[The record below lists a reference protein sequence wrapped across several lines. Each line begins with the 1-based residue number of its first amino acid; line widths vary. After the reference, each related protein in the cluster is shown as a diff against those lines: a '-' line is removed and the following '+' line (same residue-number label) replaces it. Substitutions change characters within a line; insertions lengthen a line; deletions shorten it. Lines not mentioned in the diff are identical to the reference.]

1 MSTAHPQAPPELPD
15 LFDPTTVRDPFEA
28 YASYR
33 RIGPVYDERNGCWI
47 LARHHDVVEA
57 LHQPALLS
65 SQGGFRALMGGSV
78 GPPAARGRGAAV
90 GLDEFIGSRVLI
102 ASDPPDHTKLRRL
115 VSRPFTKGAMAAW
128 QPRIAARAEEVIDEF
143 VQRLDAGDAD
153 LVRDLAIPLP
163 VLVIADVLDIPAE
176 RLADFRRW
184 SDALVGT
191 LGGDVDLAAAQV
203 EIQQMFEFFFD
214 LAQLRRQDPGDD
226 LISAIAVA
234 EPDGEALDPLEVVM
248 FCVLLLVAGNETTTN
263 LLGNLQEALWA
274 YPDEAD
280 LLASRPELVS
290 ATIEEALRFCGP
302 VQGLFRA
309 TTEPCTFGAV
319 TIPADQIV
327 MVLFASANRDEKVF
341 PAGDIFQIERDSRDH
356 VAFGH
361 GVHYC
366 LGAQL
371 ARLETAEAL
380 RVLSCRTVTL
390 APNGPASRTTNP
402 ILRGFTSLPVSRVSP
417 TTGPPS

>member
-1 MSTAHPQAPPELPD
+1 VTAATPPAPPDLPD
-15 LFDPTTVRDPFEA
+15 LFDPATVEDPFEA
-28 YASYR
+28 YAALR

-47 LARHHDVVEA
+47 LARHQDVIDA

-65 SQGGFRALMGGSV
+65 SQGGFRALMGGSI
-78 GPPAARGRGAAV
+78 GPPSARGRGAAV
-90 GLDEFIGSRVLI
+90 GLDEVIGSRVMI

-115 VSRPFTKGAMAAW
+115 VSRPFTKGAMASW
-128 QPRIAARAEEVIDEF
+128 QPRVAARAEEVIDQF
-143 VQRLDAGDAD
+143 VERLDSGDAD

-163 VLVIADVLDIPAE
+163 VLVIADVLGIPGD

-191 LGGDVDLAAAQV
+191 LGGDVDLVAARAQ
-203 EIQQMFEFFFD
+203 IQEMFEYFFEI
-214 LAQLRRQDPGDD
+214 AQLRRQDPGED

-234 EPDGEALDPLEVVM
+234 EPDGEVLDPLEVVM

-263 LLGNLQEALWA
+263 LLGNLQETLWEH
-274 YPDEAD
+274 PDEAA
-280 LLASRPELVS
+280 LLASRPELIPDAV
-290 ATIEEALRFCGP
+290 EEALRYCGP

-309 TTEPCTFGAV
+309 TTAPCTFGGV

-327 MVLFASANRDEKVF
+327 MVLFAAANRDEQVF
-341 PAGDIFQIERDSRDH
+341 DDADTYRIERDTREH

-361 GVHYC
+361 GIHYC

-371 ARLETAEAL
+371 ARLETTEVL
-380 RVLSCRTVTL
+380 LGLSRRRVRP
-390 APNGPASRTTNP
+390 APAGTAIRSTNP
-402 ILRGFTSLPVSRVSP
+402 ILRGFTSLPVTRLGRSA
-417 TTGPPS
+417 TI

>member
-1 MSTAHPQAPPELPD
+1 MTASRPLAPPGLPD
-15 LFDPTTVRDPFEA
+15 LFDPATIEDPFGA
-28 YASYR
+28 YAALR
-33 RIGPVYDERNGCWI
+33 RTGPVYDERNGCWI
-47 LARHHDVVEA
+47 LARHRDVVEA

-65 SQGGFRALMGGSV
+65 SQGGFRALMGGSI

-90 GLDEFIGSRVLI
+90 GLDEVIGSRVLI

-128 QPRIAARAEEVIDEF
+128 RPRVAARAEEVIDQF
-143 VQRLDAGDAD
+143 VQRLDEGEAD

-163 VLVIADVLDIPAE
+163 VLVIADVLAIPAE

-191 LGGDVDLAAAQV
+191 LGGDVDLVAARA

-214 LAQLRRQDPGDD
+214 IAQRRRQDPGDD
-226 LISAIAVA
+226 LISAIAAA
-234 EPDGEALDPLEVVM
+234 EPDGEVLDPLEVVM

-274 YPDEAD
+274 HPEQAA
-280 LLASRPELVS
+280 LLSSRPELVPG
-290 ATIEEALRFCGP
+290 AIEEALRYCGP

-309 TTEPCTFGAV
+309 TTAPCTFGGV

-327 MVLFASANRDEKVF
+327 MVLFAAANRDEHVF
-341 PAGDIFQIERDSRDH
+341 PAADTFQIERDSRDH

-371 ARLETAEAL
+371 ARLETAEVLRAL
-380 RVLSCRTVTL
+380 SRRTVTL
-390 APNGPASRTTNP
+390 APGGPASRTTNP
-402 ILRGFTSLPVSRVSP
+402 ILRGFTSLPVSRADP
-417 TTGPPS
+417 TTRTPT

>member
-1 MSTAHPQAPPELPD
+1 MSTAHPLAPPELPD
-15 LFDPTTVRDPFEA
+15 LFDPATIEDPFEA
-28 YASYR
+28 YASFR
-33 RIGPVYDERNGCWI
+33 RIGPVYDERNSCWI
-47 LARHHDVVEA
+47 LARHHDVIEA

-65 SQGGFRALMGGSV
+65 SQGGFRALMGGSI

-90 GLDEFIGSRVLI
+90 GLDELIGSRVLI

-115 VSRPFTKGAMAAW
+115 VSRPFTRGAMAAW
-128 QPRIAARAEEVIDEF
+128 QPRVAARAEEVIDQF
-143 VQRLDAGDAD
+143 IDRLDGGDAD
-153 LVRDLAIPLP
+153 LIRDLAIPLP
-163 VLVIADVLDIPAE
+163 VLVIADVLGIPAE
-176 RLADFRRW
+176 RMADFRRW

-191 LGGDVDLAAAQV
+191 LGGDVDLVAARA
-203 EIQQMFEFFFD
+203 EIQQMFEFFLD

-274 YPDEAD
+274 HPDEAV

-290 ATIEEALRFCGP
+290 VAIEEALRYCGP

-309 TTEPCTFGAV
+309 TTERCTFGTV

-327 MVLFASANRDEKVF
+327 MVLFASANRDEQVF
-341 PAGDIFQIERDSRDH
+341 PAGDTFQIARDSRDH

-371 ARLETAEAL
+371 ARLETAEVL
-380 RVLSCRTVTL
+380 RGLSRRRVTL
-390 APNGPASRTTNP
+390 APDGPASRTTNP
-402 ILRGFTSLPVSRVSP
+402 ILRGFTSLPVSRISQ
-417 TTGPPS
+417 TS